1 MLIVTH
7 SGKFHA
13 DDVFAVAVL
22 DLLFPGCELIRTRDA
37 QRIFAADFAVDV
49 GGIWDP
55 KQGRFD
61 HHQRGF
67 DGARPSGV
75 VYASAGLV
83 WREHGA
89 RCVSLIAQQQIG
101 VTLSME
107 QAQQMAQSIDNDL
120 VQYLDMSDTGAA
132 KSAPGSYGFSAVI
145 SGFNPTWL
153 DEQALA
159 NAADPQAAAEAM
171 RIDRFRQAMGLARDV
186 LINGVRYRVG
196 GMLAVEQVRNAER
209 LENGRL
215 LLLQNGALPWN
226 SVVRHEMPEVMFVIG
241 YHAGEKRYTLN
252 TVPVAADSFDARK
265 DLPAAWAGLRDAD
278 LAAVTGV
285 ADALFCHNNLFIAAA
300 RSLDGILDLA
310 RQALAAKANASA
322 RTS

>member
-1 MLIVTH
+1 MLIATH

-22 DLLFPGCELIRTRDA
+22 DLLFPGCELIRTREA
-37 QRIFAADFAVDV
+37 QRILAADFAVDV
-49 GGIWDP
+49 GGVWDP

-89 RCVSLIAQQQIG
+89 RCVSLIAQRHTGIA
-101 VTLSME
+101 LSME

-159 NAADPQAAAEAM
+159 DAADPAVAADAM
-171 RIDRFRQAMGLARDV
+171 RLDRFRQAMGVARDV
-186 LINGVRYRVG
+186 LINSVRYRVG
-196 GMLAVEQVRNAER
+196 GTLAVEQVRNAER
-209 LENGRL
+209 LEDGRL

-226 SVVRHEMPEVMFVIG
+226 SVVRHDMPAVVFVIG
-241 YHAGEKRYTLN
+241 YHPSEKRYSLN
-252 TVPVAADSFDARK
+252 TVPVAADSFNARK

-285 ADALFCHNNLFIAAA
+285 ADAVFCHNNLFIAAA
-300 RSLDGILDLA
+300 RSLDGILSLA
-310 RQALAAKANASA
+310 RQALAAK
-322 RTS
+322 